1 MISSKFLLFQ
11 ELNPCFCM
19 YKIHIIWSE
28 MKKVTVKNFIQDC
41 TFLMAAQTLSIGRD
55 GLPFSTKTL
64 SFSASFACIVEE
76 LASLSLFSLSL
87 IVGSK
92 LYGFSLSKLE
102 KLWSKSEKVKE
113 VSLDHKQNNSL
124 HVGEIY

>member
-1 MISSKFLLFQ
+1 
-11 ELNPCFCM
+11 
-19 YKIHIIWSE
+19 

-102 KLWSKSEKVKE
+102 KL
-113 VSLDHKQNNSL
+113 
-124 HVGEIY
+124 